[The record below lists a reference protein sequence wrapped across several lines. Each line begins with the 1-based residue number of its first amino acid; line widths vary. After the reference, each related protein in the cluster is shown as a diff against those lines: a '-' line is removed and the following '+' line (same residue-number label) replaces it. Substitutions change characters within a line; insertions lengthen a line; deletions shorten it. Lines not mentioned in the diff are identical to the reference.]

1 MVFKINWFMILV
13 LSVMALLTNV
23 NAWSV
28 PANQLGPNYLYY
40 VNITNITFGNY
51 SFPTN
56 GVANIDSLTGTQ
68 WFLYNTSSNTILS
81 QQPIQSLLIEGFN
94 SSGYF
99 EGNIVAFPY
108 PTTNGL
114 LIYKQTVYGKPYNSV
129 TIFFGQGITQSTY
142 LGNFTKTHI
151 VQETQTSGINNNL
164 PIFPFP
170 IVVYNTSALN
180 GINTTISYQG
190 NGSSKGFSST
200 YFNLNAGYLLLS
212 STSNTFNMSLK
223 FIPNNY
229 GSFYSNLN
237 IYSNSLNIMQ
247 LPSLSIPFLG
257 GGGDSSEL
265 TVKNNND
272 TLIYMNPNPC
282 QLNIVNQCINTFQ
295 GYWELSHNIK
305 YVVGGPLNGGYAYNL
320 TNTDP
325 RKIGIFTQPYYNG
338 KNYQFQLTINYTNI
352 LADLNRASF
361 YLIPTYSASYTS
373 SNAVTIPHPT
383 YPNVTSDLDIGKQ
396 WQKDYNYRSVF
407 YVNNWNFRFLTYAY
421 SNVTATTAYLNKSY
435 VFKLPNSPYLLLTAP
450 HYTGPAGGMQT
461 DCSQVFFEAYN
472 DTSGLDSGPIPF
484 AIVDCNPLNN
494 TVKFIL
500 SNQTAQG
507 NVYNQ
512 FNMYYESRHGLRF
525 FNNQGVLSAWETIF
539 NGGASYQTRFDS
551 SGPVIFNLSA
561 PLNAHSWIATNN
573 LNVTG
578 WTANQDQLYN
588 HQPDHTVNSIQGT
601 AFLIDNRSN
610 NNEFMIGRY
619 IFGKMVSVV
628 QVVLANRTSA
638 KLQLA
643 AHVDKMGIFNFT
655 TNINA
660 EEQHP
665 YTTNVTQGPSY
676 VYQNNQSTSGLPLPP
691 IPIASNKTP
700 ITPGIVSAI
709 NLSDS
714 NLNNTLSSLGL
725 DVVLNLYGLNMPTY
739 VLDFILLFF
748 ALVAIGLT
756 APHIADTNLTS
767 SAPLILIVFV
777 LFIAGLWNFGFGI
790 IALFIVL
797 IYMGYEFI
805 EHHK

>member
-1 MVFKINWFMILV
+1 MQSLCCSCLDCRRYSASVKKGVDMVFKINWFMILV

-295 GYWELSHNIK
+295 
-305 YVVGGPLNGGYAYNL
+305 
-320 TNTDP
+320 
-325 RKIGIFTQPYYNG
+325 
-338 KNYQFQLTINYTNI
+338 
-352 LADLNRASF
+352 
-361 YLIPTYSASYTS
+361 
-373 SNAVTIPHPT
+373 
-383 YPNVTSDLDIGKQ
+383 
-396 WQKDYNYRSVF
+396 
-407 YVNNWNFRFLTYAY
+407 
-421 SNVTATTAYLNKSY
+421 
-435 VFKLPNSPYLLLTAP
+435 
-450 HYTGPAGGMQT
+450 
-461 DCSQVFFEAYN
+461 
-472 DTSGLDSGPIPF
+472 
-484 AIVDCNPLNN
+484 
-494 TVKFIL
+494 
-500 SNQTAQG
+500 
-507 NVYNQ
+507 
-512 FNMYYESRHGLRF
+512 
-525 FNNQGVLSAWETIF
+525 
-539 NGGASYQTRFDS
+539 
-551 SGPVIFNLSA
+551 
-561 PLNAHSWIATNN
+561 
-573 LNVTG
+573 
-578 WTANQDQLYN
+578 
-588 HQPDHTVNSIQGT
+588 
-601 AFLIDNRSN
+601 
-610 NNEFMIGRY
+610 
-619 IFGKMVSVV
+619 
-628 QVVLANRTSA
+628 
-638 KLQLA
+638 
-643 AHVDKMGIFNFT
+643 
-655 TNINA
+655 
-660 EEQHP
+660 
-665 YTTNVTQGPSY
+665 
-676 VYQNNQSTSGLPLPP
+676 
-691 IPIASNKTP
+691 
-700 ITPGIVSAI
+700 
-709 NLSDS
+709 
-714 NLNNTLSSLGL
+714 
-725 DVVLNLYGLNMPTY
+725 
-739 VLDFILLFF
+739 
-748 ALVAIGLT
+748 
-756 APHIADTNLTS
+756 
-767 SAPLILIVFV
+767 
-777 LFIAGLWNFGFGI
+777 
-790 IALFIVL
+790 
-797 IYMGYEFI
+797 
-805 EHHK
+805 